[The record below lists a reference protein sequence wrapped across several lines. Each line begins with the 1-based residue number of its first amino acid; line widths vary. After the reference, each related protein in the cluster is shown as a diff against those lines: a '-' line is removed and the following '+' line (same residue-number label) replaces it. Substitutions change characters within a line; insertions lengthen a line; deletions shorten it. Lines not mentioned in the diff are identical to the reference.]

1 MVNILIGLGS
11 PSDLKLLE
19 RLDALMA
26 TKPADADIYVGIA
39 SAHRTPEK
47 VEEFARTKL
56 GGLPWDVI
64 IAGAGLTNALVSDY
78 VRMADLGT
86 IVIGLPISDK
96 ATDGLSSLLSS
107 SELPPGYPV
116 GCVKIDRIDNALTL
130 GYLAA
135 SKEYDSAIVYSGNV
149 SNDFAEKIASELK
162 KLGVS
167 NEIVKYVSKCNEKN
181 KLAISAIGSEILNRG
196 LVISGYP
203 HKLSLI
209 SKIDAAEYI
218 EVIIKSIPYNTLNV
232 GILNPTNVA
241 IYAAKI
247 IGRKNPEILENIK
260 NELVK
265 GRQKYEGHKQLHV
278 LKDLN
283 DLKKLTE
290 VK

>member
-11 PSDLKLLE
+11 PSDLKLSE

-26 TKPADADIYVGIA
+26 TKPTDADIYVGIA

-116 GCVKIDRIDNALTL
+116 GCVRINCIEDALML
-130 GYLAA
+130 GYIAA
-135 SKEYDSAIVYSGNV
+135 KKKYDGAIVCYSLDSTTFG
-149 SNDFAEKIASELK
+149 EKISSELK
-162 KLGVS
+162 KLGVN
-167 NEIVKYVSKCNEKN
+167 NEAVKHGSKLDKPNQ
-181 KLAISAIGSEILNRG
+181 LIISAMGPIILDEE

-203 HKLSLI
+203 HSI
-209 SKIDAAEYI
+209 SAHSKT
-218 EVIIKSIPYNTLNV
+218 EVLAYVEAIQDNRDHNTLNV

-247 IGRKNPEILENIK
+247 IGRKNLEILENIK

-265 GRQKYEGHKQLHV
+265 GRQKYEGHKQLHM

-283 DLKKLTE
+283 DLKKLIE